1 MSSPTDLVKPS
12 SRREVVLFEQAYN
25 KGCDDTYA
33 AMNQYFERELWR
45 ARHPIRYALQ
55 RFTAWLRS
63 GIRRAHLE
71 RVDDRG

>member
-12 SRREVVLFEQAYN
+12 SRREVMLFEQAYN

-45 ARHPIRYALQ
+45 VRHPIRYALQ
-55 RFTAWLRS
+55 RFTAWLR
-63 GIRRAHLE
+63 RAHLE

>member
-1 MSSPTDLVKPS
+1 MSSPADPVKPS
-12 SRREVVLFEQAYN
+12 SRREVMLFEQAYN

-63 GIRRAHLE
+63 GLRHDHLE